1 MLVLL
6 TDTEGLYTADPRI
19 DASATVISVVQAD
32 DPLLAVSASGAGSD
46 RGSGGMASK
55 LAAAQIASWSG
66 VTAVIASASNS
77 SAVQAAIAGDSIG
90 TRFLPHN
97 RNLSARKLW
106 IAFAAEVEGRIVIDA
121 GARDALVE
129 RGTSLLPAGV
139 VHVEGSFEMGAV
151 IEISVDGSADVISR
165 GIVAMSS
172 QMVQQTRG
180 KRTADLTDLAAVEVV
195 HRDDLVVLKP
205 D

>member
-1 MLVLL
+1 
-6 TDTEGLYTADPRI
+6 
-19 DASATVISVVQAD
+19 
-32 DPLLAVSASGAGSD
+32 
-46 RGSGGMASK
+46 
-55 LAAAQIASWSG
+55 
-66 VTAVIASASNS
+66 VIASATNN
-77 SAVQAAIAGDSIG
+77 SAVQSAITGETIG

-97 RNLSARKLW
+97 RNLTARKLW

-139 VHVEGSFEMGAV
+139 VNVEGSFEVGAV
-151 IEISVDGSADVISR
+151 VEISVDGSAEVVSR

-180 KRTADLTDLAAVEVV
+180 KRTADLAVVEVV
-195 HRDDLVVLKP
+195 HRDDLVVLKQ